1 MATDSHRV
9 SYSPPS
15 GQGLGVILLLVTV
28 SIWGSQFPIAKST
41 FEYVSAFHTAAFRYS
56 VGAVILV
63 AMLMIREGIRVFRFD
78 RQGVEAAGIGLI
90 GMFGSPALVFFGL
103 TQTRPEIVALIV
115 AVQPA
120 MTAVA
125 DWLFR
130 ARRPSWVSLI
140 CIVVA
145 FLGVV
150 IAVTRLSPGFGQGGG
165 ESIGNILAVV
175 GCACWVF
182 YTMATERFRNWSVLR
197 LTTLTM
203 LAGTS
208 GHILL
213 VLGLTVT
220 GLVVTPPL
228 QDWLH
233 VRYELLFLAVAG
245 VVVAMICW
253 NAGTQRIGPINAM
266 LFVNLVPVI
275 TFAMRYLQ
283 GYRFH
288 PLELLG
294 AAMVIVALCANNIAL
309 RVEMKKKLPEPA
321 NP

>member
-1 MATDSHRV
+1 VTDLHRV
-9 SYSPPS
+9 NYSPPT
-15 GQGLGVILLLVTV
+15 GQAAGVALLLVTV
-28 SIWGSQFPIAKST
+28 SIWGTQFPIAKAT
-41 FEYVSAFHTAAFRYS
+41 FDYVSAFHTAAFRYG
-56 VGAVILV
+56 VGVSILIS
-63 AMLMIREGIRVFRFD
+63 MLILREGIRVFRFD
-78 RQGVEAAGIGLI
+78 RQGVEAASFGLV

-103 TQTRPEIVALIV
+103 MHTRPEIVALIV

-125 DWLFR
+125 EWLFR
-130 ARRPSWVSLI
+130 SRRPGRISVL

-145 FLGVV
+145 FAGVV

-165 ESIGNILAVV
+165 ETMGNLLAVV
-175 GCACWVF
+175 GCACWVC

-208 GHILL
+208 GHIML
-213 VLGLTVT
+213 VIILTLT
-220 GLVVTPPL
+220 GVLVTPPL
-228 QDWLH
+228 QDWLQ

-245 VVVAMICW
+245 VVVAMLFW

-266 LFVNLVPVI
+266 LFVNLVPII

-294 AAMVIVALCANNIAL
+294 AVMVISALFANNLAL
-309 RVEMKKKLPEPA
+309 RADLKSRERT
-321 NP
+321 NS

>member
-1 MATDSHRV
+1 MATDLHRV
-9 SYSPPS
+9 TYGPPT
-15 GQGLGVILLLVTV
+15 GQATGVLLLLLTV
-28 SIWGSQFPIAKST
+28 SIWGTQFPIAKAT
-41 FEYVSAFHTAAFRYS
+41 FEHVSAFHTAAFRYS
-56 VGAVILV
+56 VGVAILV
-63 AMLMIREGIRVFRFD
+63 VMLMLREGIRVFRFD
-78 RQGVEAAGIGLI
+78 RQGVEAATIGLI

-103 TQTRPEIVALIV
+103 THTRPEIVALIV

-130 ARRPSWVSLI
+130 GRRPSWISLL
-140 CIVVA
+140 CIIVA

-165 ESIGNILAVV
+165 ESLGNLLAVA
-175 GCACWVF
+175 GCACWVY
-182 YTMATERFRNWSVLR
+182 YTMMNERFRNWSVLR

-213 VLGLTVT
+213 VTILTLT
-220 GLVVTPPL
+220 GALVTPPL

-233 VRYELLFLAVAG
+233 VRYELLFLSIAG
-245 VVVAMICW
+245 VVVAMTCW

-266 LFVNLVPVI
+266 LFVNLVPII

-294 AAMVIVALCANNIAL
+294 AAMVIVALFANNLAL
-309 RVEMKKKLPEPA
+309 RAEMNNKRHA
-321 NP
+321 NS